1 MEQKKTMDFIKFL
14 TQVSSILATVS
25 WKLSKKGET
34 QDVAV
39 SVMEISTEMDAYRH
53 RLEDDLEQ
61 HHSGR

>member
-34 QDVAV
+34 QDVAI
-39 SVMEISTEMDAYRH
+39 SVMEISTEIDAYRH

-61 HHSGR
+61 YHSGR